1 MLKKTFLAPVVLALL
16 ISSFSSCVG
25 LKKYQEEQQRVAIVE
40 SEKEQ
45 LKNKIRSLEV
55 ANNELEGKF
64 RNTEK
69 KMKALQSENNSWLS
83 DFNRMKKENEQLTKF
98 ICELEEQQKALQSGS
113 SREIRKLISDLQA
126 TQNDLLAREDKLKAS
141 ESALQ
146 ANNQR
151 LMELERILREKDQAV
166 NDLKNKVMNALT
178 GYQKQGLTVYEKNGK
193 VYVSLEERLLFKTGQ
208 YIVDTKGKN
217 ALRELSNVLA
227 ENPDINIMVE
237 GHTDDVPLRGTG
249 TLKDN
254 WDLSV
259 MRATAVTRFL
269 LNNKKID
276 PKRIIASGRSE
287 YIPLVVEKT
296 MEARR
301 KNRRTEIILTP
312 NLDEVLRILGSD

>member
-287 YIPLVVEKT
+287 YIPLVDEKT